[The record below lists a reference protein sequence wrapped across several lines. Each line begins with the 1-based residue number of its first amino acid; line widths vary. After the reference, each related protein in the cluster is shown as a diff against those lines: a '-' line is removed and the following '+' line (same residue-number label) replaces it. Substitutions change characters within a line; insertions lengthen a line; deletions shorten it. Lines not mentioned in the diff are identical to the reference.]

1 MKHIILLLSIFV
13 ALTIQ
18 AKENR
23 WSINGPHSVQW
34 ETSKGELPYTDHIE
48 MSGHRASVVYYW
60 GVNEKK
66 QFQMDRH
73 LVFPM
78 LRTIPNNTHAS
89 WMPRCDVDFLKGM
102 TANKRAMTGEEVK
115 KVTIDGI
122 LNIFGTIKGD
132 GNEFEVTRQF
142 FPSTKEAAVCEAY
155 IIKNIGKKAET
166 IRVPALYQVRTT
178 NKEDG
183 TRGSYKLVARTEF
196 KEDFLQTLE
205 PGESAAF
212 YCSVQAFAEKDEKEI
227 ALDVKAEKEWR
238 QIFVDRVAKWNLSF
252 ECPDKTIQTLF
263 QMSKIRASES
273 IFETQNGLMHAPG
286 GESYYAAMW
295 CNDQAEYVNPFF
307 PFLGYQDGNE
317 SAMTTWRCYLKLLN
331 PEYKFLPW
339 SIICGGDD
347 VYGPFDRGDAAML
360 AYGAS
365 RYCLERGDV
374 EIAREIWPL
383 IEWCLEYCHRKLNQH
398 GVVASDADELEHR
411 LPSGDANLCT
421 SSLYY
426 DALLSGA
433 YLLEELKGSRVQGF
447 KSSSNAATYRKQAAT
462 LRQNIDKFFHAT
474 VEGYDTYRYYE
485 GNDVLRSWIC
495 IPLTMGIYDRAEG
508 TLKAMFSPQL
518 WTENG
523 MLSQS
528 GDKIF
533 WDRSTL
539 YGFRGAF
546 AAGYADK
553 ALEYLKKFSNIR
565 LLGEHVPYV
574 VEAWPEGGQRH
585 LAAESGL
592 YCRIITEGLLGFRPT
607 GFCTFTLT
615 PQMPTEW
622 NEYRLDNIY
631 ACAKAPFGIEVVRK
645 DANKLEVNVV
655 RGDKTLKTYTIK
667 PGETIKVDLSFK
679 WDKEL
684 DNIVFD
690 DRII

>member
-1 MKHIILLLSIFV
+1 MKRLFLILSVLAASF
-13 ALTIQ
+13 LTFANITLQ
-18 AKENR
+18 ARENR
-23 WSINGPHSVQW
+23 WQIQGSHSVRW
-34 ETSKGELPYTDHIE
+34 ETSNGNLPYYDHIE
-48 MSGHRASVVYYW
+48 MSGLRASVVYYW
-60 GVNEKK
+60 GVDAKK
-66 QFQMDRH
+66 QFHMDRH

-102 TANKRAMTGEEVK
+102 TANKRNLVEQEVK
-115 KVTIDGI
+115 VVDINGLLTVYGM
-122 LNIFGTIKGD
+122 LKGD
-132 GNEFEVTRQF
+132 NNDFELTRIF
-142 FPSTKEAAVCEAY
+142 FPSTTEPAVCEKY
-155 IIKNIGKKAET
+155 TIKNVGMKKAT
-166 IRVPALYQVRTT
+166 ILVPSLYQVRTT
-178 NKEDG
+178 NKENG
-183 TRGSYKLVARTEF
+183 TRGSYKLVAETAF
-196 KEDFLQTLE
+196 QEDWKVDLE
-205 PGESAAF
+205 PGQSTTF
-212 YCSVQAFAEKDEKEI
+212 YATIQAFAVADENCKT
-227 ALDVKAEKEWR
+227 LDVEQELSNRGAYVE
-238 QIFVDRVAKWNLSF
+238 DVASQKLQFS
-252 ECPDKTIQTLF
+252 CPDETIQTLF
-263 QMSKIRASES
+263 QMSKIRTSES
-273 IFETQNGLMHAPG
+273 IFYTQGGLMHAPG

-307 PFLGYQDGNE
+307 PFLGYEKGNE
-317 SAMTTWRCYLKLLN
+317 SAMTTWKWYLKYIN
-331 PEYKFLPW
+331 PEYKFVPW

-347 VYGPFDRGDAAML
+347 VFGPFDRGDAAML

-365 RYCLERGDV
+365 RYCLERGDK
-374 EIAREIWPL
+374 EIAQQVWPL
-383 IEWCLEYCHRKLNQH
+383 VEWCLEYCHRKLNKN
-398 GVVASDADELEHR
+398 GVVASDADELEGR

-433 YLLEELKGSRVQGF
+433 YLLDELKSSRVQGF
-447 KSSSNAATYRKQAAT
+447 KSNANAATYRKQASI
-462 LRQNIDKFFHAT
+462 LRQNIDKFFHTT

-607 GFCTFTLT
+607 GFRSFTLT

-622 NEYRLDNIY
+622 NQYSLRNIY
-631 ACAKAPFGIEVVRK
+631 ACTDSPINIDVTRNGT
-645 DANKLEVNVV
+645 NKLLVKVEK
-655 RGDKTLKTYTIK
+655 DSKLLKSFTIK
-667 PGETIKVDLSFK
+667 PGQTIKVNVK
-679 WDKEL
+679 
-684 DNIVFD
+684 
-690 DRII
+690 

>member
-1 MKHIILLLSIFV
+1 MKKIIFIIALLG
-13 ALTIQ
+13 TITLQ
-18 AKENR
+18 AAENR
-23 WSINGPHSVQW
+23 WKVNENHSVQW
-34 ETSKGELPYTDHIE
+34 DTSNGSLPYYDHIE
-48 MSGHRASVVYYW
+48 MSGLKASVVYYW
-60 GVNEKK
+60 GVDEKK
-66 QFQMDRH
+66 QFHMDRH

-102 TANKRAMTGEEVK
+102 TANKRYMSPQQVK
-115 KVTIDGI
+115 VVTINGTLNVSGI
-122 LNIFGTIKGD
+122 VTGD
-132 GNEFEVTRQF
+132 GNDFELTRMY
-142 FPSTKEAAVCEAY
+142 FPSTQQMAVCEKY
-155 IIKNIGKKAET
+155 IIKNVGKKKET
-166 IRVPALYQVRTT
+166 VLVPAIHQVRTT

-183 TRGSYKLVARTEF
+183 TRGSYCLVARTEF
-196 KEDFLQTLE
+196 QEDFKKTLE
-205 PGESAAF
+205 PGESTSF
-212 YCSVQAFAEKDEKEI
+212 YCSIQAYAMADENWKPINVQQE
-227 ALDVKAEKEWR
+227 LDYR
-238 QIFVDRVAKWNLSF
+238 QVFVDKVALEKLQFS
-252 ECPDKTIQTLF
+252 CPDLTINTLF
-263 QMSKIRASES
+263 EMSKIRTSES
-273 IFETQNGLMHAPG
+273 IFYTQGGLMHAPG

-307 PFLGYQDGNE
+307 PFLGYDKGNE
-317 SAMTTWRCYLKLLN
+317 SAMTTWLSYLKYIN
-331 PEYKFLPW
+331 PEYKFVPW

-347 VYGPFDRGDAAML
+347 VFGPFDRGDAAML

-365 RYCLERGDV
+365 RYCLERGEK
-374 EIAREIWPL
+374 EIAERVWPL
-383 IEWCLEYCHRKLNQH
+383 IEWCLEYCHRKLNKN

-426 DALLSGA
+426 DALLSSA
-433 YLLEELKGSRVQGF
+433 WLSEELCRSK
-447 KSSSNAATYRKQAAT
+447 KEAATYRQQAAE
-462 LRQNIDKFFHAT
+462 LRQNIDKFFHST

-508 TLKAMFSPQL
+508 TLQAMFSPQL

-553 ALEYLKKFSNIR
+553 ALEYLKKFSTIR

-592 YCRIITEGLLGFRPT
+592 YCRIITEGLFGFRPT
-607 GFCTFTLT
+607 GFRSFTLT

-622 NEYRLDNIY
+622 NEYSLDNIY
-631 ACAKAPFGIEVVRK
+631 ACTDSPINIKVSRNGKGKLLVKIEKNRK
-645 DANKLEVNVV
+645 
-655 RGDKTLKTYTIK
+655 TIKTYIIK
-667 PGETIKVDLSFK
+667 PGETIKVK
-679 WDKEL
+679 
-684 DNIVFD
+684 V
-690 DRII
+690 

>member
-1 MKHIILLLSIFV
+1 MKHIILLLSILV

-18 AKENR
+18 ARENR
-23 WSINGPHSVQW
+23 WSVNGPHSVQW

-48 MSGHRASVVYYW
+48 MSGLRASVVYYW
-60 GVNEKK
+60 GVDEKK
-66 QFQMDRH
+66 QFQIDRH

-102 TANKRAMTGEEVK
+102 TANNRYMTQEEVK
-115 KVTIDGI
+115 TVTIDGV
-122 LNIFGTIKGD
+122 LNVHSTIKGD
-132 GNEFEVTRQF
+132 GNEFELTRQF
-142 FPSTKEAAVCEAY
+142 FPSTTSAAVCEIY
-155 IIKNIGKKAET
+155 TIKNIGKKKET
-166 IRVPALYQVRTT
+166 ILVPALYQVRTT

-196 KEDFLQTLE
+196 KEDFKKTLE
-205 PGESAAF
+205 PGDSVSF
-212 YCSVQAFAEKDEKEI
+212 DCSVQAYAEKDEQ
-227 ALDVKAEKEWR
+227 EKK
-238 QIFVDRVAKWNLSF
+238 IFVSKLEYGMRWMFVTKVADNNLQF
-252 ECPDKTIQTLF
+252 TCPDETIQTLF

-307 PFLGYQDGNE
+307 PFLGYDKGNE

-347 VYGPFDRGDAAML
+347 VFGPFDRGDAAML

-365 RYCLERGDV
+365 RYCLERGDK
-374 EIAREIWPL
+374 EIAREVWPL
-383 IEWCLEYCHRKLNQH
+383 IEWCLEYCHLKLNQH
-398 GVVASDADELEHR
+398 GVVASDADELEGR
-411 LPSGDANLCT
+411 LPAGDANLCT

-426 DALLSGA
+426 DALISAA
-433 YLLEELKGSRVQGF
+433 YLLEELGPSPLPSPKWEGAFPKNHNSQSLI
-447 KSSSNAATYRKQAAT
+447 KNYRKQAKT
-462 LRQNIDKFFHAT
+462 LRQNIDKFFHAS

-508 TLKAMFSPQL
+508 TLEAMFSPQL

-574 VEAWPEGGQRH
+574 VEAWPEGGLRH
-585 LAAESGL
+585 LSAESGL

-607 GFCTFTLT
+607 GFRSFTLT

-622 NEYRLDNIY
+622 NEYSLYRINACTDTPINILVERTTN
-631 ACAKAPFGIEVVRK
+631 G
-645 DANKLEVNVV
+645 KLSVKIQKELSTI
-655 RGDKTLKTYTIK
+655 RTYTIK
-667 PGETIKVDLSFK
+667 PGETVKVRL
-679 WDKEL
+679 
-684 DNIVFD
+684 
-690 DRII
+690 

>member
-1 MKHIILLLSIFV
+1 MRKIALIIICLLGAIAF
-13 ALTIQ
+13 Q

-23 WSINGPHSVQW
+23 WNVNDSHSVQW
-34 ETSKGELPYTDHIE
+34 DTSSGELPYYDHIE
-48 MSGHRASVVYYW
+48 MSGLRASVVYYW
-60 GVNEKK
+60 GVDDKK
-66 QFQMDRH
+66 QFHMDRH

-102 TANKRAMTGEEVK
+102 TANKRYMSPQQVK
-115 KVTIDGI
+115 VVTINGI
-122 LNIFGTIKGD
+122 LNVFGIVTGD
-132 GNEFEVTRQF
+132 GNDFELTRQY
-142 FPSTKEAAVCEAY
+142 FPSTSKAAVCEKY
-155 IIKNIGKKAET
+155 EIKNIGMKKET
-166 IRVPALYQVRTT
+166 ILVPATYQVRTT

-183 TRGSYKLVARTEF
+183 TRGSYCLVARTEF
-196 KEDFLQTLE
+196 KEDFKKTLE
-205 PGESAAF
+205 PGESTSF
-212 YCSVQAFAEKDEKEI
+212 YCTIQAYALADEKEI
-227 ALDVKAEKEWR
+227 ALNVEEELSKRED
-238 QIFVDRVAKWNLSF
+238 FVYEVATSKLRF
-252 ECPDKTIQTLF
+252 YCPDNTITTLF
-263 QMSKIRASES
+263 EMSKIRASES
-273 IFETQNGLMHAPG
+273 IFYTQGGLMHAPG

-307 PFLGYQDGNE
+307 PFLGYDKGNE
-317 SAMTTWRCYLKLLN
+317 SAMTTWLSYLKYIN
-331 PEYKFLPW
+331 PEYKFVPW

-347 VYGPFDRGDAAML
+347 VFGPFDRGDAAML

-365 RYCLERGDV
+365 RYCLERGDK
-374 EIAREIWPL
+374 EIAQQVWPL
-383 IEWCLEYCHRKLNQH
+383 IEWCLEYCHRKLNQN

-426 DALLSGA
+426 DALLSSA
-433 YLLEELKGSRVQGF
+433 WLSEELGRDKKEAV
-447 KSSSNAATYRKQAAT
+447 TYRQQAAE
-462 LRQNIDKFFHAT
+462 LRQNIDKFFHST

-508 TLKAMFSPQL
+508 TLQAMFSPQL

-553 ALEYLKKFSNIR
+553 ALEYLKKFSTIR

-607 GFCTFTLT
+607 GFRSFTLT

-622 NEYRLDNIY
+622 DEYSLENIY
-631 ACAKAPFGIEVVRK
+631 ACTDSPIYIKVSRNGKGKLMVKVVK
-645 DANKLEVNVV
+645 DH
-655 RGDKTLKTYTIK
+655 KTLKTFTIK
-667 PGETIKVDLSFK
+667 SGETINVKVK
-679 WDKEL
+679 
-684 DNIVFD
+684 
-690 DRII
+690 

>member
-1 MKHIILLLSIFV
+1 MKKAAFLLVLLFPSLVLF
-13 ALTIQ
+13 

-23 WSINGPHSVQW
+23 WTVSGGHSVKW
-34 ETSKGELPYTDHIE
+34 DTSKGDLPYNDHIE
-48 MSGHRASVVYYW
+48 MSGLRASVVYYW
-60 GVNEKK
+60 GVDEKK
-66 QFQMDRH
+66 QFSMDRH

-102 TANKRAMTGEEVK
+102 TANKRYMGKPQVQS
-115 KVTIDGI
+115 VTIDGV
-122 LNIFGTIKGD
+122 LHVVCSLRGDNNDFELKQAYYPSPTETAVLERYTIKNTG
-132 GNEFEVTRQF
+132 QK
-142 FPSTKEAAVCEAY
+142 KETVL
-155 IIKNIGKKAET
+155 
-166 IRVPALYQVRTT
+166 VPALHQVRTT
-178 NKEDG
+178 NREDG
-183 TRGSYKLVARTEF
+183 TRGSYCIVARTEF
-196 KEDFLQTLE
+196 KEDLKVTLE
-205 PGESAAF
+205 PGESTTF
-212 YCSVQAFAEKDEKEI
+212 YCSIQAYALADEKEK
-227 ALDVKAEKEWR
+227 ALNAEEEFAKR
-238 QIFVDRVAKWNLSF
+238 MAFVQEVTEGKLQF
-252 ECPDKTIQTLF
+252 HCPDNTITTLF

-273 IFETQNGLMHAPG
+273 IFYTQGGLMHAPG

-307 PFLGYQDGNE
+307 PFLGYDKGNE
-317 SAMTTWRCYLKLLN
+317 SAMTTWLSYLKYIN
-331 PEYKFLPW
+331 PDYKFVPW

-347 VYGPFDRGDAAML
+347 VFGPFDRGDAAML

-365 RYCLERGDV
+365 RYCLERGDRQTGEKV
-374 EIAREIWPL
+374 WPL
-383 IEWCLEYCHRKLNQH
+383 IEWCLEYCHRKLNKN
-398 GVVASDADELEHR
+398 GVVTSDADELEGR

-426 DALLSGA
+426 DALLSSA
-433 YLLEELKGSRVQGF
+433 WLAEELGRNRQE
-447 KSSSNAATYRKQAAT
+447 AATYRKQAAE
-462 LRQNIDKFFHAT
+462 LRQALDKFFHAT

-508 TLKAMFSPQL
+508 TLQAMFSPQL

-553 ALEYLKKFSNIR
+553 ALEYLKKFSTIR

-585 LAAESGL
+585 LSAESGL

-607 GFCTFTLT
+607 GFRSFTLT

-622 NEYRLDNIY
+622 NEYSLSGIY
-631 ACAKAPFGIEVVRK
+631 ACTDSPLSIEVLRK
-645 DANKLEVNVV
+645 GKGKLLIKIEKA
-655 RGDKTLKTYTIK
+655 GKTLQTFNIK
-667 PGETIKVDLSFK
+667 PGETIKVNVK
-679 WDKEL
+679 
-684 DNIVFD
+684 
-690 DRII
+690 